1 VNVKVFT
8 SQSGAALESSVNTWL
23 AENAEI
29 AITTA
34 VQSATVIQ
42 KPGSASVEH
51 QIVLTVFYTAAAIN
65 LPGAPAG

>member
-1 VNVKVFT
+1 MNVKVFT

-23 AENAEI
+23 AEHAEI

-42 KPGSASVEH
+42 KPGSTSVEH
-51 QIVLTVFYTAAAIN
+51 QITLTVFYTAAAIN
-65 LPGAPAG
+65 LPGTPAG